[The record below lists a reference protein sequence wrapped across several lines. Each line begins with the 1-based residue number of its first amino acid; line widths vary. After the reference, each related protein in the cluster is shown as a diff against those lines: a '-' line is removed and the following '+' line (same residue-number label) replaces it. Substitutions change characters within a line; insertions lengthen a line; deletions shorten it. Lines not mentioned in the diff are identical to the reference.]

1 VQITCYFFTS
11 KKENMKYFI
20 ILLAF
25 FIGQET
31 LMGQTSRMNNISAAR
46 TYTSQNLSETVI
58 PLLQEAER
66 QFKRLDYEECLNT
79 LDYAV
84 AQNPNSAAALSL
96 RARIKRIV
104 GMETESEMDLRNANQ
119 INPFAANLYGYYGN
133 LGVLEVLY
141 IDPKIEEQEDN
152 LLDLDL
158 AVDEYPKDE
167 SIRMRR
173 GNQRLLRGMHLQAID
188 DYTKAIQLNT
198 NYGESYYNRGITFLM
213 IFDEVSG
220 CADLDKSI
228 ELGYVG
234 GQKIK
239 KYFCP

>member
-1 VQITCYFFTS
+1 
-11 KKENMKYFI
+11 MKYFI